1 MKRQEARKR
10 AAELVGRMTLEECET
25 YRQRCFGAERRTLRK
40 KHPAALEIRCRR
52 VYCVCNYLKEINE

>member
-10 AAELVGRMTLEECET
+10 AAELVGRMTLEEKASQL
-25 YRQRCFGAERRTLRK
+25 RFGAERRTLRK
-40 KHPAALEIRCRR
+40 KHPVALEIRCRR